1 MKCAYCM
8 TEFSQKIDI
17 CPECGFNQHDKPSLW
32 WNLYGL
38 VFPPFCWIY
47 VTQKWKKPKSPKL
60 RCARFIAYG
69 AALNIVWYLFVGW
82 NDPLWDSVSQVFMN
96 AFGENVFAAII
107 YGVLFTFFSFLVVP
121 TLWIILAS
129 WLFSPKRQYK
139 PGMEFFY
146 T

>member
-38 VFPPFCWIY
+38 FFPPFCWVH
-47 VTQKWKKPKSPKL
+47 VTTKWKKPKSPKL
-60 RCARFIAYG
+60 RCARFISYG
-69 AALNIVWYLFVGW
+69 ILLNVPWYILTRNLFYTNIDAL
-82 NDPLWDSVSQVFMN
+82 
-96 AFGENVFAAII
+96 EN
-107 YGVLFTFFSFLVVP
+107 FFSFSPVAGTIAGLFLVYIEALFIP
-121 TLWIILAS
+121 TLWIVLAS

-139 PGMEFFY
+139 PGMEFYY